1 MLKLAQ
7 GMSALKMYYVV
18 YVLCSV
24 FLLPGSV
31 ILFVYDFHQG
41 VEGDPHLP

>member
-1 MLKLAQ
+1 MN
-7 GMSALKMYYVV
+7 ALKMYYVV

-41 VEGDPHLP
+41 VEGDPHFP